1 MIADTMLL
9 NKEYYSSKEINFSIN
24 FSNKVMIVDFLFS
37 VVARLTKISSGFWS
51 VTQQILGGRD
61 YMGQCW

>member
-1 MIADTMLL
+1 MITDTMLL
-9 NKEYYSSKEINFSIN
+9 NKEYYSSKGINFSIH
-24 FSNKVMIVDFLFS
+24 FFNKVMIVDFLFS

-51 VTQQILGGRD
+51 VTQQIQGGRD

>member
-9 NKEYYSSKEINFSIN
+9 NKEYYSSKGINFSIN

-37 VVARLTKISSGFWS
+37 VVARLTKISYGF
-51 VTQQILGGRD
+51 
-61 YMGQCW
+61 

>member
-9 NKEYYSSKEINFSIN
+9 NKEYYSSKGIDFSIH

-37 VVARLTKISSGFWS
+37 VVTRLTKISSGFWS

>member
-9 NKEYYSSKEINFSIN
+9 NKEYYYSKGINFSIH

-37 VVARLTKISSGFWS
+37 VVARLKKISSGFWS

>member
-9 NKEYYSSKEINFSIN
+9 NKEYYSSKGINFSIN
-24 FSNKVMIVDFLFS
+24 FSNKVMIVEFLFS
-37 VVARLTKISSGFWS
+37 VVARLTKISYGFWS

>member
-9 NKEYYSSKEINFSIN
+9 N
-24 FSNKVMIVDFLFS
+24 NKVMIVDFLFS

-61 YMGQCW
+61 FMGQCW

>member
-9 NKEYYSSKEINFSIN
+9 NKEYYSSKGINFSIN

-51 VTQQILGGRD
+51 ETQQILGGRD

>member
-1 MIADTMLL
+1 MIADTVLL
-9 NKEYYSSKEINFSIN
+9 NKEYCSSKGINFSIH

-51 VTQQILGGRD
+51 VTH
-61 YMGQCW
+61 

>member
-9 NKEYYSSKEINFSIN
+9 NKEYYSSKGINFSIH

-37 VVARLTKISSGFWS
+37 VVTRLTKISSGFWS